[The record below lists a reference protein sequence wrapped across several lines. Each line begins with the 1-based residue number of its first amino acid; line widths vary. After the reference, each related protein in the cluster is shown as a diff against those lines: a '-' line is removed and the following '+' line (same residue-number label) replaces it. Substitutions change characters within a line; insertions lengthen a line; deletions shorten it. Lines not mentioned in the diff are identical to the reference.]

1 MAAYVVIEPP
11 GRANEPVFVRDG
23 FAWLGFLF
31 PPLWLLW
38 NRLWIEA
45 GFAVLA
51 AMAIAAASQ
60 AFGLGPFSSALSLLV
75 SLYVG
80 LEGRALLVAA
90 RLRRGWQERGVVE
103 AADAEE
109 AEARYLIEAEETGL
123 AEYIPAATVPPTAT
137 ASSAMMAPVAAPAL
151 GLVPFSR
158 KF

>member
-1 MAAYVVIEPP
+1 MAAYVVLEPP
-11 GRANEPVFVRDG
+11 GRATEPSFVRDG

-38 NRLWIEA
+38 HRLWIEA
-45 GFAVLA
+45 GFAILA
-51 AMAIAAASQ
+51 AMAITATAQ
-60 AFGLGPFSSALSLLV
+60 AFGIGALGSALSLLV

-90 RLRRGWQERGVVE
+90 RLRRGWLDCGVVE

-109 AEARYLIEAEETGL
+109 AETRYLIALDDTDSAVPLVMQPVPAL
-123 AEYIPAATVPPTAT
+123 AQVAAPTVP
-137 ASSAMMAPVAAPAL
+137 APAL